1 VKGKNMKKLE
11 DIRILVI
18 GDIMLDKY
26 VVGDVNRISPEAPV
40 QIVQV
45 IDEYSNLG
53 GCGNVVKNIRD
64 LGAKVDCVASIGF
77 DRASETISQKLNDL
91 DIGDYLIEE
100 SYIAIVKER
109 IVANSRK
116 IQMLRIDREIVQ
128 EVDPQII
135 IDQLRNYFSEH
146 SPDIIIVS
154 DYAKGMIGAEVMK
167 YLKEH
172 PHRIIIDP
180 KPQHIGYYNDVFMV
194 TPNEKEWH
202 EMMLSSQC
210 NLDKVK
216 YILETKGKHGMS
228 LKDCNQSW
236 DIPAEEVHQ
245 VYNLSGAGDTVIAI
259 MGVCL
264 SLGLNPVQSAKIANA
279 CAAYV
284 VTKPDTSTVPK
295 ELFLK
300 IIEEKRG

>member
-1 VKGKNMKKLE
+1 MKKLE

-64 LGAKVDCVASIGF
+64 LGVQVDCVASIGF

-100 SYIAIVKER
+100 SDIAIVKER

-116 IQMLRIDREIVQ
+116 IQMLRIDREIIKKVHP
-128 EVDPQII
+128 DII
-135 IDQLRNYFSEH
+135 IEKLQEYFTNH
-146 SPDIIIVS
+146 SPNIIIVS
-154 DYAKGMIGAEVMK
+154 DYAKGMIGGEVMT
-167 YLKEH
+167 YLKEQ
-172 PHRIIIDP
+172 PYKIIVDP
-180 KPQHIGYYNDVFMV
+180 KPQHTIYYNGVFMI
-194 TPNEKEWH
+194 TPNEKEWAEIQIDFPH
-202 EMMLSSQC
+202 VPPDVNYL
-210 NLDKVK
+210 L
-216 YILETKGKHGMS
+216 ITKGKHGMY
-228 LKDCNQSW
+228 LEDFNQSW
-236 DIPAEEVHQ
+236 NIPAEEVHA
-245 VYNLSGAGDTVIAI
+245 VYNLSGAGDTVIAM

-264 SLGLNPVQSAKIANA
+264 SLDLSPVQSAKIANA

-295 ELFLK
+295 ELFLE
-300 IIEEKRG
+300 IIKEKTRKTLW

>member
-1 VKGKNMKKLE
+1 MKKLE
-11 DIRILVI
+11 NIRILVI

-26 VVGDVNRISPEAPV
+26 VVGNVERISPEAPV

-53 GCGNVVKNIRD
+53 GCGNVAKNIRD
-64 LGAKVDCVASIGF
+64 LGVQVDCVASIGY
-77 DRASETISQKLNDL
+77 DRNSETISQKLNSL
-91 DIGDYLIEE
+91 NIGDYLIEE
-100 SYIAIVKER
+100 SDIAIVKER

-116 IQMLRIDREIVQ
+116 IQMLRIDREIIK
-128 EVDPQII
+128 EVSSKVII
-135 IDQLRNYFSEH
+135 AELDCYFLEH

-154 DYAKGMIGAEVMK
+154 DYAKGMIGTEVMQ
-167 YLKEH
+167 YLKEQ
-172 PHRIIIDP
+172 PYRIIVDP
-180 KPQHIGYYNDVFMV
+180 KPQHVASYNNVFMI
-194 TPNEKEWH
+194 TPNEKEWL
-202 EMMLSSQC
+202 EMRISSQC
-210 NLDKVK
+210 NLSKVK

-228 LKDCNQSW
+228 LSDYNQSW

-264 SLGLNPVQSAKIANA
+264 SLNLNPVQSAKIANV

>member
-1 VKGKNMKKLE
+1 MKKLE
-11 DIRILVI
+11 NIRILVI

-26 VVGDVNRISPEAPV
+26 VVGNVDRISPEAPV

-64 LGAKVDCVASIGF
+64 LGVQVDCVASIGF
-77 DRASETISQKLNDL
+77 DRDSETISRKLNSL
-91 DIGDYLIEE
+91 NIGDYLIKE
-100 SYIAIVKER
+100 SNIAIVKER

-116 IQMLRIDREIVQ
+116 IQMLRIDRERIK
-128 EVDPQII
+128 EVNSQVII
-135 IDQLRNYFSEH
+135 EQLKKYFSEH
-146 SPDIIIVS
+146 SPDIIIIS
-154 DYAKGMIGAEVMK
+154 DYAKGMISAKVMK
-167 YLKEH
+167 YLKKQH
-172 PHRIIIDP
+172 YRIIVDP
-180 KPQHIGYYNDVFMV
+180 KPHHIGYYNDVFMI
-194 TPNEKEWH
+194 TPNEKEWR
-202 EMMLSSQC
+202 EMMLSSQT
-210 NLDKVK
+210 NLNKVR
-216 YILETKGKHGMS
+216 YILETKGKNGMS
-228 LKDCNQSW
+228 LSDCNQSW

-245 VYNLSGAGDTVIAI
+245 IYNLSGAGDTVIAI

-264 SLGLNPVQSAKIANA
+264 SLNLNVVQSAKIANV

-300 IIEEKRG
+300 IMEEKRG